1 MNAASSTAGAE
12 TSPSFLK
19 RALHRLHRDTSRA
32 LGRDALTGL
41 RIQTG
46 YELVRLGSGYGGWII
61 PTSAV
66 HSDSICYCAGVGED
80 ISFDLALMER
90 FGCEVHAF
98 DPTPRAIDFVKRTAA
113 DVPGF
118 HFHPVGIWE
127 RDEYLR
133 FYAPSNPEHVS
144 HSVMNLQQT
153 DSFFEAPCRSLSS
166 LMQEMKH
173 PRIDLLKLD
182 IEGAEQRVLAAM
194 LKEGL
199 TVNVL
204 CVEFDE
210 ATLQWT
216 PERKRRIAAAADAL
230 ARQGYVLVAQE
241 GRSNY
246 TFLHRGA

>member
-1 MNAASSTAGAE
+1 MSAASSTSTAAAPGL
-12 TSPSFLK
+12 LK

-32 LGRDALTGL
+32 MGRDALTGL
-41 RIQTG
+41 RIQSG
-46 YELVRLGSGYGGWII
+46 HELVRLGSRYGGWII
-61 PTSAV
+61 PASAV

-90 FGCEVHAF
+90 FSCEVHAF
-98 DPTPRAIDFVKRTAA
+98 DPTPRAIDFVRRTAT
-113 DVPGF
+113 DVSGF

-127 RDEYLR
+127 RDEQLR
-133 FYAPSNPEHVS
+133 FYAPSNPDHVS

-153 DSFFEAPCRSLSS
+153 DSFFEAPCRSLPS
-166 LMQEMKH
+166 LMKQLGH
-173 PRIDLLKLD
+173 ARIDLLKLD

-210 ATLQWT
+210 ATLEWT
-216 PERKRRIAAAADAL
+216 AERKRRIAATADAL
-230 ARQGYVLVAQE
+230 ASQGYVLVAQE